1 MMGIS
6 EMHLLMAPRNIDY
19 PGKKR
24 AKRKLNPELN
34 GSVQMRRDDYLE
46 LVCFPSLEETKG

>member
-1 MMGIS
+1 MGIS